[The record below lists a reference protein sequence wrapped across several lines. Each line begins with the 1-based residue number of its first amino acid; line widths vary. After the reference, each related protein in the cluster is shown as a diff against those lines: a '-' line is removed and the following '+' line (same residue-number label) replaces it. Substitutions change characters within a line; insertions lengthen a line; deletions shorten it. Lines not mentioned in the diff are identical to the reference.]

1 MSQLNVVGSLQERGR
16 SLEKMTWEA
25 VWGGKG
31 GWTFWKGD
39 LLERVSGNR
48 PGGRGWGG
56 GAMGGVDEPEQV
68 SKDQ

>member
-1 MSQLNVVGSLQERGR
+1 MSRLNVVGSLQERGR

-31 GWTFWKGD
+31 GWTFWKG
-39 LLERVSGNR
+39 RVSGNR
-48 PGGRGWGG
+48 PGGQGWGG
-56 GAMGGVDEPEQV
+56 GAMGGVDEPEKA